1 MEGERDVTLAVGAYD
16 ASVACLSFN
25 PEKGLQRRFRCS
37 GHSGS
42 VRAVAIHGQ
51 WLATGSTD
59 ETIRLYNLR
68 DCSEI
73 GSLVHHEGS
82 ITWLEFSGDQMYS
95 ASEDGNIAV
104 WRTGTWECTKTLTG
118 HKGPVKCLCVHPS
131 GKLALSVGRDR
142 ILRSTWDLSTGIAV
156 FRQKLK
162 EVWRIVSTIGVGHS
176 ITSFIFIPNEMIA
189 VSSDLSSIQ
198 LFSNASG
205 ECVAQLK
212 GHSQRYDIEHYIT
225 MVKTL
230 AVLPEKNFLF
240 SASSDG
246 SVRAWKLTQP
256 LGDSVCMSVC
266 ETGSRLNCIALTSHS
281 SEKQSTTED
290 KGHSCVSSQVS
301 EERRE
306 VKQGGPPAV
315 PIQRIATNQ
324 IVIQVGLVIA
334 EFALL
339 TFTNKVAL
347 SFTNT
352 QSQTVCLQRVGKEE
366 KKMKQTLFLQ
376 LQGLF
381 ADID

>member
-118 HKGPVKCLCVHPS
+118 HN
-131 GKLALSVGRDR
+131 
-142 ILRSTWDLSTGIAV
+142 STWDLSTGIAV

>member
-142 ILRSTWDLSTGIAV
+142 ILRTWDLSTGIAV

-162 EVWRIVSTIGVGHS
+162 EVAQQVKL
-176 ITSFIFIPNEMIA
+176 
-189 VSSDLSSIQ
+189 SDC
-198 LFSNASG
+198 A
-205 ECVAQLK
+205 K
-212 GHSQRYDIEHYIT
+212 YY
-225 MVKTL
+225 
-230 AVLPEKNFLF
+230 
-240 SASSDG
+240 
-246 SVRAWKLTQP
+246 
-256 LGDSVCMSVC
+256 
-266 ETGSRLNCIALTSHS
+266 
-281 SEKQSTTED
+281 
-290 KGHSCVSSQVS
+290 
-301 EERRE
+301 
-306 VKQGGPPAV
+306 
-315 PIQRIATNQ
+315 
-324 IVIQVGLVIA
+324 
-334 EFALL
+334 
-339 TFTNKVAL
+339 AL
-347 SFTNT
+347 SYKVTIDLYSV
-352 QSQTVCLQRVGKEE
+352 QSGALSQPSVLATPSLPSS
-366 KKMKQTLFLQ
+366 LFQ
-376 LQGLF
+376 MR
-381 ADID
+381 